1 MDFGLQPSRED
12 ERTVEVVDRS
22 PEPPLQP
29 SEPPLPPSKP
39 PPPPSLVSSRRDLEP
54 RNVYGHLISMSSKE
68 LGRKKAIWGVSLNIF
83 FLVFLFFINVTILL
97 WLVVAFDDAT
107 EYDFSVSYV

>member
-1 MDFGLQPSRED
+1 MDFNLASPQED

-54 RNVYGHLISMSSKE
+54 RNVYGHLISMSSKK
-68 LGRKKAIWGVSLNIF
+68 LGRKKVIVGE
-83 FLVFLFFINVTILL
+83 FL
-97 WLVVAFDDAT
+97 
-107 EYDFSVSYV
+107 